1 MGGFFY
7 GKYSKEQVEQANQV
21 DLEQLLCRNGEEL
34 LHSGRD
40 KRLASD
46 HSITIRGNR
55 WYDHAA
61 GEGGFSLSFV
71 RRHYNLSF
79 GDAMRLLTGEN
90 GQAPLPYIQKKPE
103 EPAKEFV
110 LPTANQSMRRM
121 YGYLVGYRQIDPDVL
136 SAFVKRKLVYEDAP
150 YHNAVFVGLDEDGV
164 PRHAHKRSTV
174 SMGKQFRLNVEGSNP
189 AYSFHWN
196 GINRSLYV
204 FEAPVDLLS
213 YISLNPEGWQQN
225 SYIALC
231 GVGSQAMLKQL
242 ELRPELQEVFLCL
255 DNDQAGQTASE
266 RLAIQLEQLGKTVY
280 RLVPQM
286 KDWNEDLKEEMSLQ
300 QQEGGMVL
308 GF

>member
-21 DLEQLLCRNGEEL
+21 DLEQLLCRNGEQL
-34 LHSGRD
+34 IRSGKD
-40 KRLASD
+40 KRLVSD

-61 GEGGFSLSFV
+61 GAGGFSLSFV
-71 RRHYNLSF
+71 RKHYNFSF
-79 GDAMRLLTGEN
+79 WDAMRLLTGEN
-90 GQAPLPYIQKKPE
+90 GQTPLPYIHDKPK

-110 LPTANQSMRRM
+110 LPSANDSIQRM

-136 SAFVKRKLVYEDAP
+136 SAFVRRKLIYEDAP
-150 YHNAVFVGLDEDGV
+150 YHNAVFVGLDENGV

-196 GINRSLYV
+196 GKNGSLYV

-213 YISLNPEGWQQN
+213 YISLNPENWHQN
-225 SYIALC
+225 SYVSLC

-242 ELRPELQEVFLCL
+242 ELHPELQEVFLCL

-266 RLAIQLEQLGKTVY
+266 RLAGQLEKMGKTIY
-280 RLVPQM
+280 RLVPRM
-286 KDWNEDLKEEMSLQ
+286 KDWNDNLREEILLQ
-300 QQEGGMVL
+300 QQEGGLSL

>member
-7 GKYSKEQVEQANQV
+7 GRYSKEQVEQANQV

>member
-7 GKYSKEQVEQANQV
+7 GKYSKEQVERANQV
-21 DLEQLLCRNGEEL
+21 DLEELLRRSGEEL
-34 LHSGRD
+34 IRSGRE

-71 RRHYNLSF
+71 RRHYVLSF
-79 GDAMRLLTGEN
+79 GDAMQMLTGEN
-90 GQAPLPYIQKKPE
+90 GQSPLPYIHDKPK

-110 LPTANQSMRRM
+110 LPPSNDSMRRM
-121 YGYLVGYRQIDPDVL
+121 YGYLVGYRKIDPDVL
-136 SAFVKRKLVYEDAP
+136 SAFVKKKLIYEDKP
-150 YHNAVFVGLDEDGV
+150 YHNGVFVGLDENGV

-189 AYSFHWN
+189 AYSFHWDGKN
-196 GINRSLYV
+196 GSLYV
-204 FEAPVDLLS
+204 FEAPIDLLS
-213 YISLNPEGWQQN
+213 YISLNPENWQQN
-225 SYIALC
+225 SYVSLC

-242 ELRPELQEVFLCL
+242 ELHPELQKVFLCL

-266 RLAIQLEQLGKTVY
+266 RLAEQLEKMKKTIY

-286 KDWNEDLKEEMSLQ
+286 KDWSDDLREEISLQ
-300 QQEGGMVL
+300 QQKGGLSL

>member
-1 MGGFFY
+1 
-7 GKYSKEQVEQANQV
+7 
-21 DLEQLLCRNGEEL
+21 
-34 LHSGRD
+34 
-40 KRLASD
+40 
-46 HSITIRGNR
+46 
-55 WYDHAA
+55 
-61 GEGGFSLSFV
+61 
-71 RRHYNLSF
+71 
-79 GDAMRLLTGEN
+79 
-90 GQAPLPYIQKKPE
+90 
-103 EPAKEFV
+103 
-110 LPTANQSMRRM
+110 
-121 YGYLVGYRQIDPDVL
+121 
-136 SAFVKRKLVYEDAP
+136 
-150 YHNAVFVGLDEDGV
+150 
-164 PRHAHKRSTV
+164 
-174 SMGKQFRLNVEGSNP
+174 MGKQFRLNVEGSNP

-196 GINRSLYV
+196 GINRSCYV

-286 KDWNEDLKEEMSLQ
+286 KDWSDDLREEISLQ

>member
-7 GKYSKEQVEQANQV
+7 GKYSREQVEQANQV
-21 DLEQLLCRNGEEL
+21 DLEQLLCRNGEQL
-34 LHSGRD
+34 IRSGKD

-90 GQAPLPYIQKKPE
+90 GQTPLPYIHEKSK

-110 LPTANQSMRRM
+110 LPPANDSMRRM
-121 YGYLVGYRQIDPDVL
+121 YGYLVGNRKIEPDVL
-136 SAFVKRKLVYEDAP
+136 SEFVRKKLIYEDTP
-150 YHNAVFVGLDEDGV
+150 YHNAVFIGLDENGV

-189 AYSFHWN
+189 AYSFHWDGKN
-196 GINRSLYV
+196 GSLYV
-204 FEAPVDLLS
+204 FEAPIDLLS
-213 YISLNPEGWQQN
+213 YISLNPEDWQQN
-225 SYIALC
+225 SYVSLC

-242 ELRPELQEVFLCL
+242 ELHPELQEVFLCL

-266 RLAIQLEQLGKTVY
+266 RLTEQLERMGKAVY

-286 KDWNEDLKEEMSLQ
+286 KDWNDDLRKEILLQ
-300 QQEGGMVL
+300 QQEGGLSL

>member
-1 MGGFFY
+1 MGEFFY

-34 LHSGRD
+34 LRSGRD

-79 GDAMRLLTGEN
+79 GDAMQLLTGEN
-90 GQAPLPYIQKKPE
+90 GQVPLPYIQKKPE

-110 LPTANQSMRRM
+110 LPTANQSMRRV

-136 SAFVKRKLVYEDAP
+136 SAFVKRKLVYEDTP
-150 YHNAVFVGLDEDGV
+150 YHNAVFVGMDENGA
-164 PRHAHKRSTV
+164 PCHAHKRSTV
-174 SMGKQFRLNVEGSNP
+174 STGKQFRLNVEGSNP

-196 GINRSLYV
+196 GVNRSLYV

-231 GVGSQAMLKQL
+231 GVGSQAMLRQL
-242 ELRPELQEVFLCL
+242 ELRPELHEVFLCL

-266 RLAIQLEQLGKTVY
+266 RLTEQLERMGKAVY

-286 KDWNEDLKEEMSLQ
+286 KDWNDNLREEVTLQ

>member
-7 GKYSKEQVEQANQV
+7 GRYSKEQVEQANQV

-34 LHSGRD
+34 LRSGRD

-136 SAFVKRKLVYEDAP
+136 SAFVRRKLVYEDAP
-150 YHNAVFVGLDEDGV
+150 YHNAIFVGLDENGV
-164 PRHAHKRSTV
+164 PCHAHKRSTV
-174 SMGKQFRLNVEGSNP
+174 SIGKQFRLNVEGSNP

-242 ELRPELQEVFLCL
+242 ELHPELQEVFLCL

-266 RLAIQLEQLGKTVY
+266 RLTEQLERMGKAVY
-280 RLVPQM
+280 SLVPQM